1 MDLGLN
7 GKTVLVTGGSRG
19 IGLAAA
25 RLFRAEGAAVTIVG
39 RDPKSADTALKSLK
53 AGDGPSA
60 DACVADLA
68 TVKGR
73 ALIADKLATTDILVN
88 NAGAIPGGGLDR
100 VTDDVWRQSWDL
112 KVYGYID
119 LIREVLPIMTARG
132 NGVIVNV
139 IGIAGA
145 EPRYDYICGSVAN
158 AALIAFTKAT
168 GAHTARKG
176 VRLVGINPGPTQTD
190 RLLDLYKARAEER
203 FGDRERWRE
212 LLGHLPFG
220 RAALPE
226 EMADLVVYLASARAS
241 YISGTVIDADG
252 GAMYG

>member
-7 GKTVLVTGGSRG
+7 GKSVLVTGGSRG

-25 RLFRAEGAAVTIVG
+25 RLFRTEGSAVTIVG
-39 RDPKSADTALKSLK
+39 RDPTSVDTALNSLE
-53 AGDGPSA
+53 AGEGLSA
-60 DACVADLA
+60 NACVADLA
-68 TVKGR
+68 TAEGR
-73 ALIADKLATTDILVN
+73 SLIAGRLATTDILVN

-100 VTDDVWRQSWDL
+100 VTGDIWRQSWDL

-119 LIREVLPIMTARG
+119 LIREVLPIMMARG
-132 NGVIVNV
+132 DGVIINV

-145 EPRYDYICGSVAN
+145 DPRYDYLCGSVAN

-176 VRLVGINPGPTQTD
+176 VRMIGINPGPTQTD
-190 RLLDLYKARAEER
+190 RLLELYRARAEET
-203 FGDRERWRE
+203 FGDRERWPE

-226 EMADLVVYLASARAS
+226 EIADLVVYLASTRAS